1 MSWNWTTKL
10 FPPHPR
16 ISVCVLKVKRLAA
29 VETNFQSP
37 STSQVYC
44 KQICSFSEIAMP
56 SGLNP
61 DLEGQ
66 LNQLQKG
73 QPSRILEP
81 SLTCQVARGKKPACQ
96 CRRHRRHGF
105 NPWVRKIPWRRAWW
119 LTPVFLPGGSHGQ
132 RSLAGYSPWGRKEWD
147 LTEATECPCM
157 QTSEP
162 EDHQIPF

>member
-1 MSWNWTTKL
+1 MSPNYC
-10 FPPHPR
+10 FPPR

-44 KQICSFSEIAMP
+44 KQIALFLKLPCPVALTLIWKDNSISYRKD
-56 SGLNP
+56 S
-61 DLEGQ
+61 
-66 LNQLQKG
+66 LQEFWSHLWL
-73 QPSRILEP
+73 PRWHS
-81 SLTCQVARGKKPACQ
+81 GKKPACQ

-119 LTPVFLPGGSHGQ
+119 LTPVFLPGEAHGQ
-132 RSLAGYSPWGRKEWD
+132 RSLAGYSPWVRKEWD
-147 LTEATECPCM
+147 LTEATEHPCM